1 MRKTIIEVCS
11 AVFRPCWKRLIRID
25 SDKGFMASLWDLGK
39 SRKEKLADQWE
50 DTGVLQDKVEQHR
63 EKFSEHFKQNMDQE
77 VPTHPYK
84 IYREIVE
91 SNELSDEERI
101 ALEHMKDEYSERWQ
115 TLKQRNS
122 N

>member
-1 MRKTIIEVCS
+1 
-11 AVFRPCWKRLIRID
+11 
-25 SDKGFMASLWDLGK
+25 MASLWDIGK

-50 DTGVLQDKVEQHR
+50 DSGVLEQKVEKHR
-63 EKFSEHFKQNMDQE
+63 EKFEDEFRKNMNEE

-101 ALEHMKDEYSERWQ
+101 ALEHMKDEFSEQWQ
-115 TLKQRNS
+115 SLKQTHS

>member
-1 MRKTIIEVCS
+1 
-11 AVFRPCWKRLIRID
+11 
-25 SDKGFMASLWDLGK
+25 MASLWDLGK